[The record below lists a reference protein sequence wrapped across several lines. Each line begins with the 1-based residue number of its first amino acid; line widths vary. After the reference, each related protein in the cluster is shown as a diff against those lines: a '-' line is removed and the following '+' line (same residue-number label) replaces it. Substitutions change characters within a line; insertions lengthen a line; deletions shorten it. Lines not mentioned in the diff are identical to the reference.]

1 MPDSPPEEPPVE
13 LRVTEIFHSLQGE
26 ARTLGRP
33 TVFIR
38 LTGCPQRC
46 SWCDT
51 AYAFQGGKRQ
61 SLDDILQQVRAF
73 NTRCVT
79 VTGGEPLAQMES
91 LALMTRLCDAD
102 YEVSLETGGSL
113 DIGPVDPRVSV
124 VMDIKPPG
132 SGEMHNNRMEN
143 IPLLQPH
150 HQVKF
155 VVADRTDYEWAR
167 LQTDL
172 HQLSSRVSD
181 VLFSPVWGQLEP
193 ASLAQWILD
202 DQLPVRFQLQLHK
215 ILWRDTP
222 GR

>member
-1 MPDSPPEEPPVE
+1 ME

-143 IPLLQPH
+143 ISLLQPH

>member
-1 MPDSPPEEPPVE
+1 ME